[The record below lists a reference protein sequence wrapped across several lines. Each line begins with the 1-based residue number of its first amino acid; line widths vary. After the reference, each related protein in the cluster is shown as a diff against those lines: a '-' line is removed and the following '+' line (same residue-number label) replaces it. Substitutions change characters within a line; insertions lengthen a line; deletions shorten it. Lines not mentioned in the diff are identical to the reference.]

1 MEEIWKRMYDKAK
14 QVQKP
19 REISKRV
26 FAGSVAASIES
37 SSGKIYIGVSVDTS
51 CSLGICAERNAI
63 LNMITSGENE
73 VKRVLAILPNGKVG
87 APCGACRELLVQ
99 LMPDKYK
106 DIEIIVDYEK
116 DKIVKLGELTP
127 SWWL

>member
-14 QVQKP
+14 QVQKT

-99 LMPDKYK
+99 LMPDKYR

-116 DKIVKLGELTP
+116 GKIVKLGELTP

>member
-1 MEEIWKRMYDKAK
+1 MEEIWKKMYEKAK
-14 QVQKP
+14 QVQVP

-37 SSGKIYIGVSVDTS
+37 SSGKIYVGVSVDTS
-51 CSLGICAERNAI
+51 CSLGICAERNAL

-73 VKRVLAILPNGKVG
+73 IKRVLALLPDGKVG

-106 DIEIIVDYEK
+106 DIEIILDYESE
-116 DKIVKLGELTP
+116 KIIKLGELTP
-127 SWWL
+127 NWWL

>member
-116 DKIVKLGELTP
+116 GKIVKLGELTP

>member
-1 MEEIWKRMYDKAK
+1 MEEIWKKMYEKAK
-14 QVQKP
+14 QVQVP

-37 SSGKIYIGVSVDTS
+37 SSGKIYVGVSVDTS
-51 CSLGICAERNAI
+51 CSLGICAERNAL
-63 LNMITSGENE
+63 LNMITSGEKE
-73 VKRVLAILPNGKVG
+73 IKRVLALLPNGKVG

-106 DIEIIVDYEK
+106 DIEIILDYESE
-116 DKIVKLGELTP
+116 KIIKLGELTP
-127 SWWL
+127 NWWL

>member
-14 QVQKP
+14 QAQKP

-116 DKIVKLGELTP
+116 GKIVKLGELTP

>member
-1 MEEIWKRMYDKAK
+1 MEEIWKKMYEKAK
-14 QVQKP
+14 QVQVP

-37 SSGKIYIGVSVDTS
+37 SSGRIYVGVSVDTS
-51 CSLGICAERNAI
+51 CSLGICAERNAL

-73 VKRVLAILPNGKVG
+73 IKRVLALLPNGKVG

-106 DIEIIVDYEK
+106 DIEIILDYESE
-116 DKIVKLGELTP
+116 KIVKLGELTP
-127 SWWL
+127 NWWL

>member
-1 MEEIWKRMYDKAK
+1 MEEIWEKMYEKAK
-14 QVQKP
+14 QVQVP
-19 REISKRV
+19 REISDRV

-37 SSGKIYIGVSVDTS
+37 SSGKIYVGVSVDTS

-73 VKRVLAILPNGKVG
+73 IKRVLALLPDGKVG

-106 DIEIIVDYEK
+106 DIEIILDYESE
-116 DKIVKLGELTP
+116 KIIKLGELTP
-127 SWWL
+127 NWWL

>member
-1 MEEIWKRMYDKAK
+1 MEEIWKRMYEKAK
-14 QVQKP
+14 QVQVP

-37 SSGKIYIGVSVDTS
+37 SSGKIYVGVSVDTS
-51 CSLGICAERNAI
+51 CSLGICAERNAL

-73 VKRVLAILPNGKVG
+73 IKRVLALLPNGKVG

-106 DIEIIVDYEK
+106 DIEIILDYESA
-116 DKIVKLGELTP
+116 KIIKLGELTP
-127 SWWL
+127 NWWL